1 MILIVSS
8 RYVVESLN
16 LDIKGILNLGCKRS
30 SSDLLK
36 SWIRRDTIFE
46 NRNQFDG
53 IFFQI
58 EYNSGNGNDFLPN

>member
-1 MILIVSS
+1 MILILSS

-16 LDIKGILNLGCKRS
+16 LDIKGILNLGYKRS

-53 IFFQI
+53 IFIQF

>member
-16 LDIKGILNLGCKRS
+16 LDIKGILNLGYKRS

-58 EYNSGNGNDFLPN
+58 EYNSGNGNDFFAK